1 VAKPELGTKRV
12 DPETGKKFYD
22 LNKDPII
29 SPFTGIA
36 YPRSAFET
44 RQPERGKAEAVRARE
59 PEAEAE
65 EEEIGDVA
73 AVEADLEVISL
84 EEAEDA
90 TPDDVIAD
98 GDDDEAVIPE
108 ADALEI
114 EPDIEP
120 EDDAAFLEQEEEG
133 DPVTDLLDV
142 EGEEEDEV

>member
-29 SPFTGIA
+29 SPFTGVA

-44 RQPERGKAEAVRARE
+44 RQPERGKPEPARARE
-59 PEAEAE
+59 PEAE

-84 EEAEDA
+84 EDAEETSA
-90 TPDDVIAD
+90 GEVIAD
-98 GDDDEAVIPE
+98 ADEDETVLPE
-108 ADALEI
+108 TDALEI
-114 EPDIEP
+114 EADIEP

-133 DPVTDLLDV
+133 DPVGDLLDV